1 MKRFLDVTAAFLGLV
16 ILSPVLIILA
26 VLIRWKMGSPI
37 MFTQKRAGIHG
48 KPFLL
53 YKFRTMSDEKD
64 SNGELLPD
72 EKRLTRFGILL
83 RNLSLDELPQL
94 LNVLKGDMSLVGP
107 RPLLLQYVPLYSAR
121 QKLRL
126 NVKPGLTGWA
136 QIHGRN
142 NLTWHEK
149 FELDVWYV
157 ENQNFW
163 LDLRILLMTAQKVF
177 SREDVNFAGEATTH
191 AFTGDN

>member
-1 MKRFLDVTAAFLGLV
+1 MKRFLDFAAAFFGLV
-16 ILSPVLIILA
+16 ILSPLLIILA
-26 VLIRWKMGSPI
+26 VLIRCKMGSPV

-48 KPFLL
+48 EPFLL
-53 YKFRTMSDEKD
+53 YKFRTMTDEKD

-72 EKRLTRFGILL
+72 EKRLTRFGIFL

-94 LNVLKGDMSLVGP
+94 FNVLKGDMSLVGP
-107 RPLLLQYVPLYSAR
+107 RPLLLQYVPLYNAR

-163 LDLRILLMTAQKVF
+163 LDLRILLMTAKKVF
-177 SREDVNFAGEATTH
+177 AREDVNFAGEATTH